1 MQGALDG
8 LSSHIAIIDENCIIV
23 FVNAAWRAFAVANG
37 IEPDAVG
44 LGVDY
49 LEVCQMTQGEDS
61 VDAKTA
67 TEGIQSVLENRRA
80 FFSMEYP
87 CHSPEE
93 KRWFLMQV
101 TGFSFGGR
109 RFAILAHE
117 NITQAKLDEI
127 KLRESEDKFR
137 KAFTASPCVMAVTV
151 LRDGRYVDVNKS
163 FEKVMGYSP
172 EECLGKTSVEI
183 GIWPDA
189 AQRELF
195 IQKIL
200 RYGRIDNY
208 EVQLFTKN
216 SQKLT
221 VIMSCER
228 IEFNGEQYAL
238 TAWVD
243 ITMRK
248 NLDQQLSHSNASLL
262 ERTQALEDMN
272 TALRVLIR
280 QRENDRQEF
289 EKRILDNMRLLIV
302 PYVERI
308 RVACSEPAVLQY
320 LSILQNNL
328 DNITSGF
335 TRKLETSFVDMT
347 SNEIKVADLVRS
359 GMTSKEIART
369 LGISVPTAD
378 YYRRAIRAKLGLSGK
393 KVNLRTFLEHL
404 HVHQADTS

>member
-1 MQGALDG
+1 MQGTLDG

-37 IEPDAVG
+37 IDPDAVG

-49 LEVCQMTQGEDS
+49 FNVCQMTQGEDEI
-61 VDAKTA
+61 DAKTA
-67 TEGIQSVLENRRA
+67 MEGIQSVLKNRIA

-87 CHSPEE
+87 CHSPNE

-101 TGFSFGGR
+101 TGFPFSGR
-109 RFAILAHE
+109 QFAILSHE
-117 NITQAKLDEI
+117 NITRAKLDGI

-200 RYGRIDNY
+200 RYGRIDDY

-216 SQKLT
+216 SQKIT
-221 VIMSCER
+221 VLMSCEP

-248 NLDQQLSHSNASLL
+248 KLEQQLAHSNASLL

-404 HVHQADTS
+404 HVRQNDTD